1 MDVDIGMAVAFTAGV
16 LLGGAGG
23 VLVICILVGGKMR
36 RGKHERVQNVVYR
49 KKDYLRIWIK
59 RMTKP

>member
-23 VLVICILVGGKMR
+23 VFVICIFVGRNLR
-36 RGKHERVQNVVYR
+36 RGKHERVKNIVYR
-49 KKDYLRIWIK
+49 KKII
-59 RMTKP
+59 